1 MEPRMER
8 SADADGVVKEMHIL
22 QERLRALGILL
33 RYETNP
39 DNVRFYQRE
48 LDQVTEAHNDKANL
62 LLHFSPTLQGKILSF
77 PLKKPDRSA

>member
-1 MEPRMER
+1 MER
-8 SADADGVVKEMHIL
+8 SSDSDGISKEMQIL

-39 DNVRFYQRE
+39 ESAKFYQRE
-48 LDQVTEAHNDKANL
+48 LDRVAEAYNDNARL
-62 LLHFSPTLQGKILSF
+62 LLQFNPKLQAKVLSF